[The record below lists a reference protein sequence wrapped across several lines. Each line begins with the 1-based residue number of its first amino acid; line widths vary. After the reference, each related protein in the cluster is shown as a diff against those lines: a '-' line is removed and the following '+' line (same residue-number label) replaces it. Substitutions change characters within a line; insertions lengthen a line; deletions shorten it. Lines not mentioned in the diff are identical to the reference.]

1 MQENPKEVAEAI
13 MILANT
19 WLNPLVE
26 KTDEQGMRERCNT
39 FNSLLR
45 GIGIDTLLDEELIRC
60 KDVLSYPFA
69 ENKWVD
75 TSKINLTVSSGYL
88 FLDIMLSLRYIA
100 AQCSAYPLTGCG
112 KSPLLFLPL

>member
-1 MQENPKEVAEAI
+1 MQIEQIYQIVAPKFIQPILQEGMEDGSIKVENPKEVAEAI

-45 GIGIDTLLDEELIRC
+45 GIGIDTLLDEELIRAYVNFC
-60 KDVLSYPFA
+60 K
-69 ENKWVD
+69 
-75 TSKINLTVSSGYL
+75 
-88 FLDIMLSLRYIA
+88 
-100 AQCSAYPLTGCG
+100 
-112 KSPLLFLPL
+112 

>member
-1 MQENPKEVAEAI
+1 

-45 GIGIDTLLDEELIRC
+45 GIGIDTLLDEELIRAYINFC
-60 KDVLSYPFA
+60 K
-69 ENKWVD
+69 
-75 TSKINLTVSSGYL
+75 
-88 FLDIMLSLRYIA
+88 
-100 AQCSAYPLTGCG
+100 
-112 KSPLLFLPL
+112 